1 MQVKTKNLV
10 VGAIVV
16 LLVGA
21 LWYRVAYSPMQ
32 NKASKAKTEAHDADA
47 QAATLRQQIAAEAK
61 RAKAQN
67 VPTETLLAAVPLDA
81 AEASFLRSIDA
92 LRVSSGADWQ
102 SITPTPPTI
111 TGNLATITVGISV
124 QGSED
129 ELSRYVSGLSDLKRL
144 FVLDT
149 LTISASAAT
158 GTESAPTAT
167 PGKVFPGGR
176 LQLQVSGRIFAQP
189 GAVAPAAGTTGAR
202 ATTTPAGGAAAPVPA
217 RSG

>member
-1 MQVKTKNLV
+1 VKTKNLV

-21 LWYRVAYSPMQ
+21 LWYRVVYSPMQ
-32 NKASKAKTEAHDADA
+32 DKASKAKTATHDADA

-67 VPTETLLAAVPLDA
+67 VPTETLLTAVPLDA

-102 SITPTPPTI
+102 SITPAPPTA
-111 TGNLATITVGISV
+111 TGNLATITVGITV

-129 ELSRYVSGLSDLKRL
+129 QLSRYVSGLSELKRL

-149 LTISASAAT
+149 LTISASAGN
-158 GTESAPTAT
+158 GTPESSPSAA
-167 PGKVFPGGR
+167 PGKIFPGGR
-176 LQLQVSGRIFAQP
+176 LQMQVSGRIFAQP
-189 GAVAPAAGTTGAR
+189 GAVVAVAGSTGAR
-202 ATTTPAGGAAAPVPA
+202 AATAPAGGAAAAVPA
-217 RSG
+217 PSR